1 MVKACRRIE
10 VDRPELAD
18 QRADIEAALPHA
30 RALIS
35 LVCRT
40 NREAIRSPARSVGN
54 KEFQQTYDVT
64 NEVARRIVAAL
75 EAQGVR
81 ALNPSVGFPMEMDR
95 WPARSG
101 WSGTSRWPLRPAW
114 AGWASIATSFTP
126 ASAVSSC
133 SRPSCWT
140 PRSAFT
146 TTRSISTPVA
156 ERRPGYRLICP
167 RSPTDVSAPTT
178 RSRCARVTRT
188 GASHDAGP
196 V

>member
-75 EAQGVR
+75 EA
-81 ALNPSVGFPMEMDR
+81 
-95 WPARSG
+95 
-101 WSGTSRWPLRPAW
+101 
-114 AGWASIATSFTP
+114 
-126 ASAVSSC
+126 
-133 SRPSCWT
+133 
-140 PRSAFT
+140 
-146 TTRSISTPVA
+146 
-156 ERRPGYRLICP
+156 
-167 RSPTDVSAPTT
+167 
-178 RSRCARVTRT
+178 
-188 GASHDAGP
+188 
-196 V
+196 